1 MSGAKKTRVRKVK
14 NDAEKEFAKS
24 LNKAR
29 KQLPINTLEIELLP
43 DENYLSFRTSKKGYT
58 YSANNGFKHIIGI
71 SEEMRQIRNTLVS
84 VLMKNYNQ
92 LYRTKKYRQLL
103 KNYRKLSEQILKLE
117 LNTESNKDLIAK
129 IKLDKQQIG
138 NKLEDMKI
146 KYNVTKSFIVDYASF
161 LKSQV
166 FTKVDGV
173 LALKCADRV
182 WLSMEKLMFGASEK
196 ISFLKQGYFPSL
208 EGKQANRC
216 LILKIDKQDKMYL
229 KHNDFKFYLKIKKDD
244 LYAQE
249 TINFIKEYMVNG
261 DEIDKNNVNLV
272 NLGKQPVSTYRVLY
286 NRIVIKKIRG
296 KHRLFLQI
304 VYEGKTVPK
313 RKKDGS
319 FRHEFGIGRVATDV
333 GTQSVASVSSN
344 EVIFK
349 NLAERGKK
357 ALNFE
362 RKIRLIQRAMDR
374 SRRANNKDFYNEV
387 GTIKPYKERPKNSKW
402 VNSKNY
408 LRLKKKYFEMN
419 RKASASRMYSIN
431 EDVNRLRS
439 LGDEAIVEH
448 MNIKAL
454 QKKSK
459 ETTVNEKTGR
469 INRKKRFGKSIANR
483 CPGAFIAQLK
493 YRFESTGGTYK
504 EVNTWT
510 FKASQYDHMSME
522 CNKKQLSQRWH
533 LFENGIKVQR
543 DIYSAMLLYCSDSE
557 YSKPDNALCNKF
569 FSKFLKMHN
578 ICIDNIKVNKIKVLN
593 SGIKLNV

>member
-1 MSGAKKTRVRKVK
+1 MSVAKKTRVRKVK
-14 NDAEKEFAKS
+14 TDKEKEFAKS

-43 DENYLSFRTSKKGYT
+43 DENYLSFRKSKKGHI
-58 YSANNGFKHIIGI
+58 YSSNNGFKHIIGI

-103 KNYRKLSEQILKLE
+103 KKYRKLSEQILKLE
-117 LNTESNKDLIAK
+117 LNKESDKDLIENL
-129 IKLDKQQIG
+129 KLDKQKTG
-138 NKLEDMKI
+138 NNLEDMKI
-146 KYNVTKSFIVDYASF
+146 QYNVTKAFIVDYASF

-182 WLSMEKLMFGASEK
+182 WLSMEKLMFGEAEK
-196 ISFLKQGYFPSL
+196 ISFLKQGHFPSL

-229 KHNDFKFYLKIKKDD
+229 KHGDFKFYLKIKKDD

-249 TINFIKEYMVNG
+249 TINYIKEYMVNG
-261 DEIDKNNVNLV
+261 DEIDKNNVKLV
-272 NLGKQPVSTYRVLY
+272 NLGKKPISTYRVLY

-357 ALNFE
+357 ALDFE

-374 SRRANNKDFYNEV
+374 SRRVNNKDFYNED

-408 LRLKKKYFEMN
+408 LQLKKKYFEMN
-419 RKASASRMYSIN
+419 RKAAASRIYAIN

-439 LGDEAIVEH
+439 LGDEAIVEQ

-454 QKKSK
+454 QKKAK

-510 FKASQYDHMSME
+510 FKASQYDHMLMD

-533 LFENGIKVQR
+533 LFKNGIKVQR
-543 DIYSAMLLYCSDSE
+543 DMYSAMLLYCSDSE
-557 YSKPDNALCNKF
+557 YSKPDNDLCNKF

-578 ICIDNIKVNKIKVLN
+578 ICIDDIKVNKIKVLN
-593 SGIKLNV
+593 SGIKLN